1 MMVTVEST
9 SGLERRMRVE
19 LPAERIDREV
29 ESRLK
34 RVGRT
39 AKIKGFRPGKI
50 PPKVVQQHYGAQ
62 IRQEVLSDLMQKS
75 YTDAVI
81 QEKLNPA
88 GGPTIEAVPSEN
100 TSDFAYVATFEVL
113 PEVELKG
120 LDKIK
125 VQRPDVE
132 ITDGDKNDMIENLRK
147 QKATWVDVDRKS
159 AEGDQVIV
167 DFEGKLAGEAI
178 QGGTG
183 NEIPVVLGQGQ
194 MLPDFEKGL
203 TGVSAGDETSFKV
216 KFPKDYHA
224 ADLQGKKVDF
234 AVTVHKVQEQE
245 LPPLDD
251 DFAEAFGVT
260 EGGLDQLMIE
270 VGENMEREARQK
282 IRNDV
287 KEQAINGLLEAN
299 PIDVPKALVDQEAHN
314 MQHEMMRQLGID
326 DDDKA
331 PPRENFVEGAE
342 RRVRLGLLL
351 RQFITDQELTVD
363 SDRVRE
369 HVEEM
374 CAGYEDADEMVQS
387 YLSNPQLLQQ
397 IEPVVLEE
405 QAIDKLVEGGKQ
417 SDKKFG
423 FKEYMNPPQ
432 Q

>member
-50 PPKVVQQHYGAQ
+50 PPKVVKQHYGAQ

-88 GGPTIEAVPSEN
+88 GGPTIEPVPSEN

-125 VQRPDVE
+125 VQRPDVQ
-132 ITDGDKNDMIENLRK
+132 ITDGDKDDMIENLRQ

-167 DFEGKLAGEAI
+167 DFEGKLDGEAI

-245 LPPLDD
+245 LPALDD
-251 DFAEAFGVT
+251 EFAEAFGVT
-260 EGGLDQLMIE
+260 EGGLDQLMVE

-282 IRNDV
+282 IRNDI

-326 DDDKA
+326 DHDKA

-374 CAGYEDADEMVQS
+374 CAGYEDADDMVQS
-387 YLSNPQLLQQ
+387 YLSNPQLIQQ

>member
-19 LPAERIDREV
+19 LPGERIDKEV
-29 ESRLK
+29 ESRLQ

-50 PPKVVQQHYGAQ
+50 PPKVVKQHYGAQ

-81 QEKLNPA
+81 QEKLSPA
-88 GGPTIEAVPSEN
+88 GGPTIEPVPSEN
-100 TSDFAYVATFEVL
+100 TSDFVYVATFEVL

-120 LDKIK
+120 LNKIK
-125 VQRPDVE
+125 VQKPDVE
-132 ITDGDKNDMIENLRK
+132 ITDADKDAMIENLRT
-147 QKATWVDVDRKS
+147 QRASWVDVDRKS
-159 AEGDQVIV
+159 AEGDQVVV
-167 DFEGKLAGEAI
+167 DFEGMLDGEPI

-183 NEIPVVLGQGQ
+183 SEIPVALGQGQ

-234 AVTVHKVQEQE
+234 SVKVHKVQEQE

-251 DFAEAFGVT
+251 AFAEAFGVS
-260 EGGLDQLMIE
+260 EGGLDQLKLE
-270 VGENMEREARQK
+270 VGENMQREARQK
-282 IRNDV
+282 VKNDI
-287 KEQAINGLLEAN
+287 KEQAIDGLLKEN
-299 PIDVPKALVDQEAHN
+299 PIDVPKALVQQESHN
-314 MQHEMMRQLGID
+314 MQHEMMRQLGIED
-326 DDDKA
+326 HDKA
-331 PPRENFVEGAE
+331 PPQENFMEGAE

-351 RQFITDQELTVD
+351 RQYIADEGLQVD
-363 SDRVRE
+363 ADRVRSHIE
-369 HVEEM
+369 DL
-374 CAGYEDADEMVQS
+374 CAGYEDAEDMVQS
-387 YLSNPQLLQQ
+387 YLANPQLVQQ
-397 IEPVVLEE
+397 IEPIVLEE

-417 SDKKFG
+417 SSKKFG

-432 Q
+432 K

>member
-50 PPKVVQQHYGAQ
+50 PPKVVKQHYGAQ

-88 GGPTIEAVPSEN
+88 GGPTIEPVPSEN

-125 VQRPDVE
+125 VQRPDVQ
-132 ITDGDKNDMIENLRK
+132 ITDGDKDDMIENLRQ

-167 DFEGKLAGEAI
+167 DFEGKLDGEAI

-245 LPPLDD
+245 LPALDD
-251 DFAEAFGVT
+251 EFAEAFGVT
-260 EGGLDQLMIE
+260 EGGLDQLMVE

-282 IRNDV
+282 IRNDI

-326 DDDKA
+326 DHDKA
-331 PPRENFVEGAE
+331 PPQENFVEGAE

-374 CAGYEDADEMVQS
+374 CAGYEDADDMVQS
-387 YLSNPQLLQQ
+387 YLSNPQLIQQ

>member
-50 PPKVVQQHYGAQ
+50 PPKVVKQHYGAQ

-88 GGPTIEAVPSEN
+88 GGPMIEPVPSEN

-125 VQRPDVE
+125 VQKPDVE
-132 ITDGDKNDMIENLRK
+132 ITDSDKNDMIENLRK
-147 QKATWVDVDRKS
+147 QKATWADVDRKS

-167 DFEGKLAGEAI
+167 DFEGKLDGEAI

-183 NEIPVVLGQGQ
+183 SEIPVVLGQGQ

-224 ADLQGKKVDF
+224 ADLQGKKVEF

-326 DDDKA
+326 DHEKA

-374 CAGYEDADEMVQS
+374 CAGYEDADDMVQS

-397 IEPVVLEE
+397 IEPAVLEE